1 MHGGE
6 DEISRCLPPPG
17 RHAYL
22 DARAIR
28 RLVRKLRPG
37 LNVSAHVERRRD
49 AWRLRVSFTGG
60 NGARVRRGIT
70 LPDEETALWVK
81 ANIAEAKEKSRA
93 GRTT

>member
-1 MHGGE
+1 MRGGKE
-6 DEISRCLPPPG
+6 EISGCLPPPG

-22 DARAIR
+22 DVRAIR
-28 RLVRKLRPG
+28 TLVRKLLPG

-49 AWRLRVSFTGG
+49 AWRLRVSFTGD

-70 LPDEETALWVK
+70 LPDEETARWVK
-81 ANIAEAKEKSRA
+81 ANIAEAKEKRRT